1 MSRTPSGLAVI
12 AIGQKKQK
20 MKNVTHATWSGRGC
34 HLKKTKTKNVMN
46 TIWSGCGHHRQKKEQ
61 GKMSRTPSGLAFI
74 ANGPKF

>member
-34 HLKKTKTKNVMN
+34 HLQEKIQDKKCHARHMA
-46 TIWSGCGHHRQKKEQ
+46 WPWPALSKKE
-61 GKMSRTPSGLAFI
+61 
-74 ANGPKF
+74 